1 MNDKNQNI
9 KQKMSINQ
17 YGKRPCKVWLFQRKV
32 EPFFLYQ
39 NLQLITLML
48 YFSSLSKYGGS
59 PILVLLFVRVVDPAV
74 LGRIDLADVSHHFHR
89 LLELAQRASRALAIQ
104 QRWRQL

>member
-1 MNDKNQNI
+1 MKSAF
-9 KQKMSINQ
+9 SIRFFAV
-17 YGKRPCKVWLFQRKV
+17 YFLMGSREVERKEDQPNMTTV
-32 EPFFLYQ
+32 
-39 NLQLITLML
+39 
-48 YFSSLSKYGGS
+48 
-59 PILVLLFVRVVDPAV
+59 ILVLLFVRVVDPAV

>member
-39 NLQLITLML
+39 NLQLITLKHQQKQEERKH
-48 YFSSLSKYGGS
+48 YQK
-59 PILVLLFVRVVDPAV
+59 PTNQVLQTV
-74 LGRIDLADVSHHFHR
+74 
-89 LLELAQRASRALAIQ
+89 E
-104 QRWRQL
+104 